1 MSQSTLT
8 LPRHLAM
15 IMDGNGRWA
24 ERKGW
29 PRVAGHRAGAETVRR
44 VVEFCAQR
52 GIPELTLYAFSSD
65 NWSRPHQEV
74 GALFRL
80 FVGYLRGERA
90 RLVTQGIRLSV
101 IGRRD
106 RLPTV
111 LLDTI
116 TKTEAL
122 TQGGTRLH
130 LRIAL
135 DYSSRHAIQASIPL
149 SGNVIAGR
157 DRGDLLPPVDLMV
170 RTGGERRLSD
180 FLLWESAYAEL
191 AFIDQ
196 LWPDLTEHDLDMLL
210 ADFAS
215 RDRRFG
221 GLSVR
226 VSA

>member
-1 MSQSTLT
+1 
-8 LPRHLAM
+8 M

-24 ERKGW
+24 ERRGW

-44 VVEFCAQR
+44 VVEFCAAR
-52 GIPELTLYAFSSD
+52 TIPALTLYAFSSD
-65 NWSRPHQEV
+65 NWARPHAEV

-80 FVGYLRGERA
+80 FIRYLRTERK
-90 RLVTQGIRLSV
+90 RLVAQGIRLSV

-106 RLPTV
+106 RLPEV
-111 LLDTI
+111 LLETI
-116 TKTEAL
+116 AATESL

-135 DYSSRHAIQASIPL
+135 DYSSRYAIQASLPL
-149 SGNVIAGR
+149 SGAPVEGHA
-157 DRGDLLPPVDLMV
+157 RGDLLPPVDLMV

-191 AFIDQ
+191 AFLDQ
-196 LWPDLTEHDLDMLL
+196 LWPDVTEGDLEMLL
-210 ADFAS
+210 TDFAS
-215 RDRRFG
+215 RHRRYG
-221 GLSVR
+221 GLSMR